1 MNANEASMSL
11 VGLQENSL
19 VKLFNVFPNP
29 TKDLAV
35 INFNLD
41 KTCDVTV
48 DSNRHDRKSVIFSR
62 NLDNAS
68 GFQNVNI
75 NVENMNNGIY
85 FVNLKTDANI
95 LSKNLRLTSKIYI

>member
-1 MNANEASMSL
+1 MKQSMSL

-48 DSNRHDRKSVIFSR
+48 EITDMTGKVIFSR

-95 LSKNLRLTSKIYI
+95 LSKKLTVNK